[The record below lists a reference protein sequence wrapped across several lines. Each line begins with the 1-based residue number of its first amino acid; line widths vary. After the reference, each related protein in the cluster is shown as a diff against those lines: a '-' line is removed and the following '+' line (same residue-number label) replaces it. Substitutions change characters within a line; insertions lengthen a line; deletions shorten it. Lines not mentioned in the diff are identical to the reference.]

1 MKTILQLYKAN
12 PIVALIVSCLG
23 FFVWA
28 TTLILMMVVLAVAF
42 AG

>member
-12 PIVALIVSCLG
+12 PIVALIVNCLG
-23 FFVWA
+23 FFIWA
-28 TTLILMMVVLAVAF
+28 TTIILMMVVLAVAF